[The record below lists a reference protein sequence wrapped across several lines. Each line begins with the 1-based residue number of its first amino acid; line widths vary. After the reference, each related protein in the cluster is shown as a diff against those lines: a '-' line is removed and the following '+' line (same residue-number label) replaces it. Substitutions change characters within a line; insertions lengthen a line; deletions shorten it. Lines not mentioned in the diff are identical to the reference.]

1 MNMAWNID
9 PAHSSIN
16 FSVRHLM
23 IAKVR
28 GTFTKWQA
36 RVDYNDSNPAL
47 SKIEVRIDAASIDTK
62 ESQRDA
68 HLRSPDF
75 LDAEKFPE
83 LVFTS
88 REITRDGEDYV
99 VAGDMAIHGITR
111 PVRLQVE
118 SLGTTKDPWG
128 NQRMA
133 FAAKTAL
140 NRKDFGLT
148 WNQALEAGGVL
159 VGEKVEIEIDVE
171 LVKAA

>member
-1 MNMAWNID
+1 MAWNID
-9 PAHSSIN
+9 PAHSSIT

-36 RVDYNDSNPAL
+36 RLDYNDSNPAL
-47 SKIEVRIDAASIDTK
+47 TKIEARIDAASIDTK
-62 ESQRDA
+62 EAQRDA

-75 LDAEKFPE
+75 LDVEKFPE

-99 VAGDMAIHGITR
+99 LAGDLAIHGVTK

-128 NQRMA
+128 NQRMG

-140 NRKDFGLT
+140 NRKDFGLH

-159 VGEKVEIEIDVE
+159 VGEKVEIEVDVE
-171 LVKAA
+171 LVKSA